1 MSNIR
6 EYRKLV
12 RDNIPEILEAQG
24 VKGTFH
30 TADHDEYEI
39 ELLEKLRE
47 EAIEFKNAK
56 SVEEL
61 ADLLEVVD
69 AVIALYGWTHED
81 IQTMKAHK
89 KQERGGFEKHLI
101 LEKTEE

>member
-1 MSNIR
+1 MSKIT

-12 RDNIPEILEAQG
+12 RDNIPEILESKG

-30 TADHDEYEI
+30 TADHDEYEL

-47 EAIEFKNAK
+47 EVLEFKNAK

-69 AVIALYGWTHED
+69 AVTAHFGWSQED
-81 IQTMKAHK
+81 ILAVKAAK
-89 KQERGGFEKHLI
+89 LQERGGFKKRLI
-101 LEKTEE
+101 LEQTEE

>member
-1 MSNIR
+1 MSNVK

-12 RDNIPEILEAQG
+12 RDKIPEILEAQG

-30 TADHDEYEI
+30 TAEHDEYEI

-69 AVIALYGWTHED
+69 AVIAFYEWNRED
-81 IQTMKAHK
+81 IEAMKAHK
-89 KQERGGFEKHLI
+89 LKERGGFTKGLI
-101 LEKTEE
+101 LERTEA

>member
-1 MSNIR
+1 MSKIT

-12 RDNIPEILEAQG
+12 RDKIPEILEAQG

-30 TADHDEYEI
+30 TADHEEYET

-47 EAIEFKNAK
+47 EVLEFKNAK

-69 AVIALYGWTHED
+69 AVIAHFAWKQED
-81 IQTMKAHK
+81 IQAVKAHK
-89 KQERGGFEKHLI
+89 LSERGGFSKRLI
-101 LEKTEE
+101 LEQTEE

>member
-1 MSNIR
+1 MSKIT

-12 RDNIPEILEAQG
+12 RDKIPEVLEAKG
-24 VKGTFH
+24 VKGKFR

-47 EAIEFKNAK
+47 EVLEFKNAK

-69 AVIALYGWTHED
+69 AVTAHFGWKQED
-81 IQTMKAHK
+81 IQAVKTAKLH
-89 KQERGGFEKHLI
+89 ERGGFSKRLI
-101 LEKTEE
+101 LEQTEE